1 MSEDMIKLHI
11 VDLVG
16 GLRSKTFL
24 DNAVLFFGNS
34 HLEVVEDRPEA
45 SEVDE
50 PSSSAVLVL
59 EVRLNQQSSVL
70 DIGSE
75 SDQAVD

>member
-1 MSEDMIKLHI
+1 MVKLHI
-11 VDLVG
+11 VDLIG
-16 GLRSKTFL
+16 GLCGKTFL

-59 EVRLNQQSSVL
+59 EVGLNKQSSVF